1 METLNLLWELKS
13 FQELNSYELYTI
25 LRLRSEVFVV
35 EQNCVF
41 LDMDEKD
48 LFSHHLMGWSG
59 KDLAAYSRLLAPGK
73 VYNQMTIGRVV
84 TSPKYR
90 KIGLGKELLLVSI
103 KNCYELFGEKEIKI
117 GAQLYLKNFYS
128 SFGFIQSSNIYDED
142 GIKHI
147 EMLK

>member
-48 LFSHHLMGWSG
+48 SFSHHLMGWNG

-90 KIGLGKELLLVSI
+90 KIGLGKELLSVSI